1 MAPRKVS
8 SRQNRTDIHINLK
21 KLWGH
26 TQDLHS
32 YKPQVLAVWGGSILT
47 PNQQAICNWY
57 LSINCKK
64 NQFSR
69 VECHSVYQSHSRA
82 APMPRNGCPTLNK
95 LKFCKHFVCF
105 FLSLF
110 LYFSFFSF
118 VLLVFSLLNLLFS
131 SMKFFYVCF
140 LVFVFKFRER
150 EREKEIKWK
159 HIVMWV
165 RWLGEPGRN
174 WRRGKHDQKIL
185 YETLQWKKQVKQCK
199 LKNETQ

>member
-57 LSINCKK
+57 FSINCKK
-64 NQFSR
+64 NQFSL
-69 VECHSVYQSHSRA
+69 VEYHSVYQSHSRA
-82 APMPRNGCPTLNK
+82 APVPRNGCPTLNK
-95 LKFCKHFVCF
+95 LNGIFVN
-105 FLSLF
+105 FLF
-110 LYFSFFSF
+110 VFSFFVSF
-118 VLLVFSLLNLLFS
+118 LFFLFFCLIGLFTIKFAFQLNEVFVCLF
-131 SMKFFYVCF
+131 
-140 LVFVFKFRER
+140 FVFKFRER

-165 RWLGEPGRN
+165 RWLGEPGRS